1 MPTKRKKSSK
11 LQSEYRKQRRR
22 VQNLIASYRR
32 KGYDVQFELPAIP
45 KKITQA
51 SVRRLAKIKPET
63 VQEKTYGIDYE
74 TGEQISYY
82 RAQSQRRLLKQKER
96 QTKKPKQTKQ
106 KTTQVEVLKASTV
119 IIRSFRYQISQYP
132 PTAFLIV
139 SRWLDEQ
146 IEAYGAEAVSRM
158 LQQGADAGLWLTP
171 KETYNKENI
180 KMMINGMMDYMGLDE
195 ETKKRFIEAIDEEFP
210 GWEEGV

>member
-1 MPTKRKKSSK
+1 MATKRKKSSK
-11 LQSEYRKQRRR
+11 LQTEYRKQRRR

-51 SVRRLAKIKPET
+51 STRRLAKITPKT

-82 RAQSQRRLLKQKER
+82 RAQSNRRLLKKKQH
-96 QTKKPKQTKQ
+96 QTKKAAQTKQ
-106 KTTQVEVLKASTV
+106 ETTQVEVLKASTV
-119 IIRSFRYQISQYP
+119 IIRAFRYQISQYP
-132 PTAFLIV
+132 PSAFLLV
-139 SRWLDEQ
+139 SRWLDAQ
-146 IEAYGAEAVSRM
+146 IETYGAEAVSRM

-171 KETYNKENI
+171 KEAYKEENV
-180 KMMINGMMDYMGLDE
+180 KMMLNGMMDFIGLDAQE
-195 ETKKRFIEAIDEEFP
+195 KQKFMESIDEEFST
-210 GWEEGV
+210 WEEY

>member
-106 KTTQVEVLKASTV
+106 KTTQVEALKASTV

-180 KMMINGMMDYMGLDE
+180 KMMMNGMMDYMGLDE

>member
-1 MPTKRKKSSK
+1 MATKRKKPSK
-11 LQSEYRKQRRR
+11 LQTEYRKQRRR

-45 KKITQA
+45 KRITQA
-51 SVRRLAKIKPET
+51 SVRRLVKITPKT

-82 RAQSQRRLLKQKER
+82 RAQSQRRILKQKER
-96 QTKKPKQTKQ
+96 QTKKPTKTKQ
-106 KTTQVEVLKASTV
+106 KTTQVEILKASTV

-132 PTAFLIV
+132 PSAFLLA
-139 SRWLDEQ
+139 SRWLDAQLET
-146 IEAYGAEAVSRM
+146 YGAEAVSRM

-171 KETYNKENI
+171 KEAYKEENI
-180 KMMINGMMDYMGLDE
+180 NMMLNGMMDFIGLDDQE
-195 ETKKRFIEAIDEEFP
+195 KQEFMESIDEEFLTW
-210 GWEEGV
+210 GEY

>member
-1 MPTKRKKSSK
+1 MATKRKKSLK
-11 LQSEYRKQRRR
+11 LQTEYRKQRRR

-45 KKITQA
+45 KQITQA
-51 SVRRLAKIKPET
+51 SIRRLAKIKPKT

-82 RAQSQRRLLKQKER
+82 RAQAQRRILKQKER
-96 QTKKPKQTKQ
+96 QTKKSAKTKQ
-106 KTTQVEVLKASTV
+106 KTTQAEILKASTV

-132 PTAFLIV
+132 PTAFFMV
-139 SRWLDEQ
+139 SRWLDAQ
-146 IEAYGAEAVSRM
+146 IDTFGAEAVSRM

-171 KETYNKENI
+171 KEAYKEENI
-180 KMMINGMMDYMGLDE
+180 RMMLNDMMDFIGLDKQE
-195 ETKKRFIEAIDEEFP
+195 KQEFMESIDEEFLTW
-210 GWEEGV
+210 GTY

>member
-1 MPTKRKKSSK
+1 MSKKRKKPSK

-22 VQNLIASYRR
+22 IQNLIASYRR

-45 KKITQA
+45 KRITQA

-96 QTKKPKQTKQ
+96 QTKKPVQTKQ
-106 KTTQVEVLKASTV
+106 KTTKVETLKASTV
-119 IIRSFRYQISQYP
+119 IIRSFRYQVSQYP
-132 PTAFLIV
+132 PSAFLLV
-139 SRWLDEQ
+139 SRWLDAQ
-146 IEAYGAEAVSRM
+146 IETFGAEAVSRM

-171 KETYNKENI
+171 KEAYKEENI
-180 KMMINGMMDYMGLDE
+180 KMMLNGMMDFIGLDE
-195 ETKKRFIEAIDEEFP
+195 QEKQEFMESIDEEFSTW
-210 GWEEGV
+210 GEY

>member
-1 MPTKRKKSSK
+1 MSTKRKKSSK
-11 LQSEYRKQRRR
+11 VQTEYRKQRRR
-22 VQNLIASYRR
+22 IQNLIASYRR

-45 KKITQA
+45 KRITQA
-51 SVRRLAKIKPET
+51 SVRRLAKITPEA

-82 RAQSQRRLLKQKER
+82 RGQSQRRLLKQKER
-96 QTKKPKQTKQ
+96 QAKKTAQTKP

-139 SRWLDEQ
+139 SHWLDEQ

-171 KETYNKENI
+171 KETYNKENV
-180 KMMINGMMDYMGLDE
+180 KMMMDGMMDYMGLDE
-195 ETKKRFIEAIDEEFP
+195 EAKQRFIQAIDEEFP
-210 GWEEGV
+210 GWDEGV

>member
-1 MPTKRKKSSK
+1 MPNKRKKPSK
-11 LQSEYRKQRRR
+11 LQTEYRKQRRR

-45 KKITQA
+45 KRITQA
-51 SVRRLAKIKPET
+51 SVRRLAKITPKT

-82 RAQSQRRLLKQKER
+82 RGQSQRRLLKQKER
-96 QTKKPKQTKQ
+96 QAKKTQTKQ

-119 IIRSFRYQISQYP
+119 IVRSFRYQISQYP
-132 PTAFLIV
+132 PSAFLLV
-139 SRWLDEQ
+139 SRWLDAQ
-146 IEAYGAEAVSRM
+146 IETYGTEAVSRM

-171 KETYNKENI
+171 KEAYKEENI
-180 KMMINGMMDYMGLDE
+180 KMMLNGMMDFIGLDD
-195 ETKKRFIEAIDEEFP
+195 IEKQEFMESIDEEFSTW
-210 GWEEGV
+210 GEY

>member
-1 MPTKRKKSSK
+1 MATKRKKSSK
-11 LQSEYRKQRRR
+11 LQTEYRKQRRR
-22 VQNLIASYRR
+22 IQNLIASYRR

-45 KKITQA
+45 KRITQA
-51 SVRRLAKIKPET
+51 SVRRLAKITPKT

-82 RAQSQRRLLKQKER
+82 RGQSQRRLLKQKER
-96 QTKKPKQTKQ
+96 QAKKTQTKQ

-132 PTAFLIV
+132 PSAFLLV
-139 SRWLDEQ
+139 SRWLDAQ
-146 IEAYGAEAVSRM
+146 IETYGVEDVSRM

-171 KETYNKENI
+171 KEAYKEENI
-180 KMMINGMMDYMGLDE
+180 KMMLNGMMDFIGLDDQE
-195 ETKKRFIEAIDEEFP
+195 KQEFMESIDEEFSTW
-210 GWEEGV
+210 GEY

>member
-1 MPTKRKKSSK
+1 MATKRKKSSK
-11 LQSEYRKQRRR
+11 LQTEYRKQRRR
-22 VQNLIASYRR
+22 LQNLIASYRR

-51 SVRRLAKIKPET
+51 SVRRLTKIKPKT

-82 RAQSQRRLLKQKER
+82 RAQAQRRILKQKER
-96 QTKKPKQTKQ
+96 QTKKPTQAKQ
-106 KTTQVEVLKASTV
+106 KTTQAEILKASTV

-132 PTAFLIV
+132 PSAFLLV
-139 SRWLDEQ
+139 SRWLDAQ
-146 IEAYGAEAVSRM
+146 IETYGAEAVSRM

-171 KETYNKENI
+171 KEAYKEENV
-180 KMMINGMMDYMGLDE
+180 KMMLNGMMDFIGLDAQE
-195 ETKKRFIEAIDEEFP
+195 KQEFMESIDEEFSTW
-210 GWEEGV
+210 GEY

>member
-1 MPTKRKKSSK
+1 MLMKRKKSSK
-11 LQSEYRKQRRR
+11 LQIEYRRQRRR

-96 QTKKPKQTKQ
+96 QTKKPEQTKQ
-106 KTTQVEVLKASTV
+106 KTTQVETLKASTV

-158 LQQGADAGLWLTP
+158 LQQGADAGLWLAP

-180 KMMINGMMDYMGLDE
+180 KMMMNGMMDYMGLDE

>member
-1 MPTKRKKSSK
+1 MATKRKKPSK
-11 LQSEYRKQRRR
+11 LQTEYRKQRRR

-45 KKITQA
+45 KRITQA
-51 SVRRLAKIKPET
+51 SVRRLAKITPKT

-82 RAQSQRRLLKQKER
+82 RGQSQRRLLKQKER
-96 QTKKPKQTKQ
+96 QAKKFTQTKH
-106 KTTQVEVLKASTV
+106 KTTQVKVLKASTV

-132 PTAFLIV
+132 PTAFFMV
-139 SRWLDEQ
+139 SRWLDAQ
-146 IEAYGAEAVSRM
+146 IDTFGAEAVSRM

-171 KETYNKENI
+171 KEVYKEENI
-180 KMMINGMMDYMGLDE
+180 RMMLNGMMDFIGLDE
-195 ETKKRFIEAIDEEFP
+195 QEKQEFMESIDEEFSTW
-210 GWEEGV
+210 GTY

>member
-1 MPTKRKKSSK
+1 MPTKSKKSSK

-106 KTTQVEVLKASTV
+106 KTTQVEALKASTV

-180 KMMINGMMDYMGLDE
+180 KMMMNGMMDYMGLDE

>member
-1 MPTKRKKSSK
+1 MTTKRKKSSK
-11 LQSEYRKQRRR
+11 LQTEYRKQRRR

-51 SVRRLAKIKPET
+51 SIRRLAKITPKT

-82 RAQSQRRLLKQKER
+82 RAQSNRHLLKKKQH
-96 QTKKPKQTKQ
+96 QTKKAAQTKQ
-106 KTTQVEVLKASTV
+106 ETTQVEVLKASTV
-119 IIRSFRYQISQYP
+119 IIRAFRYQISQYP
-132 PTAFLIV
+132 PSAFLLV
-139 SRWLDEQ
+139 SRWLDAQ
-146 IEAYGAEAVSRM
+146 IETYGAEAVSRM

-171 KETYNKENI
+171 KEAYKEENV
-180 KMMINGMMDYMGLDE
+180 KMMLNGMMDFIGLDAQE
-195 ETKKRFIEAIDEEFP
+195 KQKFMESIDEEFST
-210 GWEEGV
+210 WEEY